1 MSKLELAHFNIQSKG
16 SFPMHLTQLTRS
28 LTLASVLALST
39 FSVAAYAGKHEQAVE
54 AIAQARGKIQA
65 GDRVG
70 TSAQAPEAQ
79 AAARAALT
87 NAEDL
92 LARGKKDDAIIAAH
106 HAGDLADRAIISADN
121 RRMAAEHDRHLD
133 AQAATMDAQQSAANA
148 NVRADAAQQSAA
160 LANSRAES
168 AQMAASAANAQTQAL
183 INAPRPAP
191 TTTTVAIVEK
201 QTVRAPVARVNHVR
215 RRIIHR
221 HHAATSIRKTTTVTT
236 TTP

>member
-1 MSKLELAHFNIQSKG
+1 MRLK
-16 SFPMHLTQLTRS
+16 QLTS
-28 LTLASVLALST
+28 TLTLSAMLALST
-39 FSVAAYAGKHEQAVE
+39 FSVAAHAGKHEQAVE

-70 TSAQAPEAQ
+70 TAAQAPELQ
-79 AAARAALT
+79 ADARAALT
-87 NAEDL
+87 NAESL

-106 HAGDLADRAIISADN
+106 HAGDLADRAIVSADN
-121 RRMAAEHDRHLD
+121 RRMSAEHDRHMD
-133 AQAATMDAQQSAANA
+133 AQAATMNAQQSAANA

-160 LANSRAES
+160 MANSRAES

-183 INAPRPAP
+183 INAPRPAA

-201 QTVRAPVARVNHVR
+201 QTVRARAAPIRHVR
-215 RRIIHR
+215 RRAVHR
-221 HHAATSIRKTTTVTT
+221 HHHVTSIRKTTTVTT